1 MSGKALTVAGR
12 VREAR
17 SVYNSRLRGDV
28 AGMRGR
34 VVGRVRLS
42 GRDASTAG
50 AAASAGMS
58 LLTNRCWPC
67 RPVFWKIQTGGDVRI
82 LSVDEEGG
90 RADNLRKISVHHTS
104 TELQETFK
112 PSNAKRVCSHFYWPI
127 IFCTTNSSRVPA
139 RERWQT
145 FENS

>member
-1 MSGKALTVAGR
+1 MLNATMPTSSLGRHGCSWSSDLQGHKRPRRWLWSSGKALTV
-12 VREAR
+12 
-17 SVYNSRLRGDV
+17 
-28 AGMRGR
+28 
-34 VVGRVRLS
+34 
-42 GRDASTAG
+42 
-50 AAASAGMS
+50 AGMS

-145 FENS
+145 FENSWGKHNIYRTPRI